1 MLRMPVLLVEING
14 VNIEDTFAE
23 CFTSAYTRLLITAVN
38 EKWARIAATQATGYG
53 TSMIGCT
60 AEAGIEAFLDESQTP
75 DKRPGYVIQLWTS
88 KKNMLNELLGR
99 IGQCV
104 LTSPTAAVFNWC
116 ESTEKLDAGHKM
128 RFFGDGHQ
136 SRGMVGDRV
145 VTKIPIMGGEFVIE
159 KEFGVSKGVAGGN
172 FIILAD
178 SIESALAAAESA
190 VDAIGSVEGV
200 ITPFPGGV
208 CASGSKV
215 GSNKYKFMHACTN
228 ELYCPTISET
238 VEGSFV
244 KDAKSV
250 LEIVIDGVSEEQ
262 VKEAT
267 KKGIEAACKIDG
279 VKGIT
284 AGNYGGTL
292 GNVHIR
298 LRELF

>member
-1 MLRMPVLLVEING
+1 MSVLLVEING
-14 VNIEDTFAE
+14 VKIEDTFAE
-23 CFTSAYTRLLITAVN
+23 SFTNAYTRLLITAVN

-60 AEAGIEAFLDESQTP
+60 AEAGIESFLEDAKTP
-75 DKRPGYVIQLWTS
+75 DKRPGYIIQLWTS
-88 KKNMLNELLGR
+88 KKNMMNELLGR

-116 ESTEKLDAGHKM
+116 ESDEKLDAGHKM

-136 SRGMVGDRV
+136 SKGTVGERE

-178 SIESALAAAESA
+178 SIESALVAVESA
-190 VDAIGSVEGV
+190 VEAIKEVEGV

-238 VEGSFV
+238 VEGSLV
-244 KDAKSV
+244 KEAGSV
-250 LEIVIDGVSEEQ
+250 LEIVIDGTSEEQ
-262 VKEAT
+262 VKEAM
-267 KKGIEAACKIDG
+267 KKGIEAACKIEG
-279 VKGIT
+279 VAEIT
-284 AGNYGGTL
+284 AANYGGTL
-292 GNVHIR
+292 GNVHIH

>member
-1 MLRMPVLLVEING
+1 MSVHLVEING
-14 VNIEDTFAE
+14 VRIEDTFAE
-23 CFTSAYTRLLITAVN
+23 SFTSVYTRFLITAVN

-60 AEAGIEAFLDESQTP
+60 AEAGIEGFLDETKTP
-75 DKRPGYVIQLWTS
+75 DSRPGYIVQLWTS
-88 KKNMLNELLGR
+88 KKNMMNEILGR

-116 ESTEKLDAGHKM
+116 ESDEKLDAGHKM
-128 RFFGDGHQ
+128 RFFGDGYE
-136 SRGMVGDRV
+136 SSGTVGGRE

-159 KEFGVSKGVAGGN
+159 KEFGIKEGVAGGN

-178 SIESALAAAESA
+178 SIESALKAVEAAVE
-190 VDAIGSVEGV
+190 AIDKVEGT

-238 VEGSFV
+238 VAGSLV
-244 KDAKSV
+244 KDAGSV
-250 LEIVIDGVSEEQ
+250 LEIVIDGTSEEQ
-262 VKEAT
+262 VKEAM
-267 KKGIEAACKIDG
+267 KKGIEAACKIEG
-279 VKGIT
+279 VGGIT
-284 AGNYGGTL
+284 AASYGGTL
-292 GNVHIR
+292 GNVHIH
-298 LRELF
+298 LKELF

>member
-1 MLRMPVLLVEING
+1 MLRMSVHLVEING
-14 VNIEDTFAE
+14 VRIEDTFAE

-38 EKWARIAATQATGYG
+38 EKWARIAATQTTGYG

-60 AEAGIEAFLDESQTP
+60 AEAGIEGFLDETKTP
-75 DKRPGYVIQLWTS
+75 DGRPGYIIQLWTS
-88 KKNMLNELLGR
+88 KKSMMNELLGR

-116 ESTEKLDAGHKM
+116 ESEEKLDAGHKM

-136 SRGMVGDRV
+136 SEGKVGTRE
-145 VTKIPIMGGEFVIE
+145 VTKIPIMGGKFVIE
-159 KEFGVSKGVAGGN
+159 KEFGMAKGVAGGN
-172 FIILAD
+172 FIILG
-178 SIESALAAAESA
+178 SFLESALAAAEAS
-190 VDAIGSVEGV
+190 VEAIGEVEGV

-215 GSNKYKFMHACTN
+215 GSKNYKFMHACTN

-238 VEGSFV
+238 VEGSLV
-244 KDAKSV
+244 KDAESV
-250 LEIVIDGVSEEQ
+250 LEIVIDGTSEER
-262 VKEAT
+262 VKEAM
-267 KKGIEAACKIDG
+267 KKGIEAACKIEG
-279 VKGIT
+279 VVEIT

-292 GNVHIR
+292 GNVHIH

>member
-1 MLRMPVLLVEING
+1 MKIN
-14 VNIEDTFAE
+14 NTEIEDTFAE
-23 CFTSAYTRLLITAVN
+23 CFTSFYSRFLLTAVN

-60 AEAGIEAFLDESQTP
+60 AEAGIEGFLDETKTP
-75 DKRPGYVIQLWTS
+75 DGRPGYIIQLWTS
-88 KKNMLNELLGR
+88 KKNMMNELLGR

-104 LTSPTAAVFNWC
+104 LTSPTAAVFNRC
-116 ESTEKLDAGHKM
+116 ESDEKLDVGHKM

-136 SRGMVGDRV
+136 SRGDVGGRA
-145 VTKIPIMGGEFVIE
+145 VTIIPIMGGEFVIE
-159 KEFGVSKGVAGGN
+159 KEFGIAKGVAGGN

-178 SIESALAAAESA
+178 SIEAALGASEKA
-190 VDAIGSVEGV
+190 VEAIGDVKGV
-200 ITPFPGGV
+200 ITPFPGGI

-238 VEGSFV
+238 VKGSHV

-250 LEIVIDGVSEEQ
+250 LEIVIDGTSE
-262 VKEAT
+262 KSLRAAM
-267 KKGIEAACKIDG
+267 KIGIEAATKTKG
-279 VKGIT
+279 VNGIT

-292 GNVHIR
+292 GKVHIY
-298 LRELF
+298 LKELF